1 MARHKQINTARK
13 GDRLAYAVIN
23 ELVAQGFTVLKGAAS
38 KSYPK
43 GSGIDAIAIKQS
55 SRFAGA
61 VPCFVLQFKNVHISV
76 REKHKIEGSL
86 RKYEGYAYL
95 KSVCLT
101 PNWKEELAKLIGTG
115 APEAAP

>member
-43 GSGIDAIAIKQS
+43 GSGIDAIAIRPR
-55 SRFAGA
+55 SRFRGA
-61 VPCFVLQFKNVHISV
+61 VPCFVLQFKNKHVSM
-76 REKHKIEGSL
+76 REKHRIEGSL
-86 RKYEGYAYL
+86 KKYEGYAYIR
-95 KSVCLT
+95 SVCLT
-101 PNWKEELAKLIGTG
+101 QDWKEELAELIG
-115 APEAAP
+115 AVEARS